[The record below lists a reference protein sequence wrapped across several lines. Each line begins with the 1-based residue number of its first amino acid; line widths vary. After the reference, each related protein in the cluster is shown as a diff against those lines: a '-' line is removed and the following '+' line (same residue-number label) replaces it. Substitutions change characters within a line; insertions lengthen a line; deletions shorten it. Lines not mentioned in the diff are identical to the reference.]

1 MGVAIKVDKRG
12 RMVLPKD
19 VRKALGIE
27 GLKMTCG
34 VIGNK
39 VVLENYSGRL
49 FARPLPNRRR

>member
-1 MGVAIKVDKRG
+1 
-12 RMVLPKD
+12 MVLPKD